1 MCQIVI
7 FTRTNP
13 AERNRLIELVWETMK
28 NSNQRDGYGAAWSS
42 DKEIGYVKSSVPF
55 IVPGGEWPPF
65 LDGADSYF
73 GYFNDLPSDGGPLM
87 IHGRTA
93 TNPKTLDNTHPMLWS
108 EDGSEKNV
116 THALIHNG
124 VVESE
129 QYFNHLTT
137 CDSELILHGG
147 IDEVGRAISGRFAFA
162 SLEIGRKG
170 QNILNV
176 VRDDKALLNVGLMP
190 DGSYVFATTQHLI
203 DKVGGRYMAEMK
215 NMACVTFVNSKFTHS
230 VPFQKTAI
238 PPFKGASSA
247 VPVHGVGD
255 PASTN
260 DGPDHV
266 LELLPGETN
275 KQRKRRLNR
284 LRHEKR
290 KKEREEG
297 QGSGRQIMVPRDRR
311 VLRPDPKSITNVKD
325 MEKAM
330 QEYAESERIN
340 LPSYVEP
347 VLESVDNLSQKA
359 LLLHQGEL

>member
-1 MCQIVI
+1 
-7 FTRTNP
+7 
-13 AERNRLIELVWETMK
+13 
-28 NSNQRDGYGAAWSS
+28 
-42 DKEIGYVKSSVPF
+42 
-55 IVPGGEWPPF
+55 
-65 LDGADSYF
+65 
-73 GYFNDLPSDGGPLM
+73 
-87 IHGRTA
+87 
-93 TNPKTLDNTHPMLWS
+93 
-108 EDGSEKNV
+108 
-116 THALIHNG
+116 
-124 VVESE
+124 
-129 QYFNHLTT
+129 
-137 CDSELILHGG
+137 
-147 IDEVGRAISGRFAFA
+147 
-162 SLEIGRKG
+162 
-170 QNILNV
+170 
-176 VRDDKALLNVGLMP
+176 
-190 DGSYVFATTQHLI
+190 
-203 DKVGGRYMAEMK
+203 MAEMK

-260 DGPDHV
+260 DGTAPV